1 MAGTPPHFLG
11 GGLGHLTNALPL
23 SGWASPVIYLCI
35 YLFIYLLFYLISC
48 PHAGTVWLP
57 QLDWE
62 VREPGRE
69 RTAKAIEGCPL
80 TPSTPSWG
88 AREQPH
94 PRQRLKSLGKGT
106 HKKRGDYRLLT
117 LTEGVGG
124 EVSGGPVMGRVPA
137 FLSLPLPLQETG
149 ERSLLICFLFTP
161 LLEGPQV
168 PGTD

>member
-88 AREQPH
+88 EAEVA
-94 PRQRLKSLGKGT
+94 GE
-106 HKKRGDYRLLT
+106 GDTQKTGGLSPADSHW
-117 LTEGVGG
+117 GVGG